1 MQDLRSE
8 DTIAAIATAA
18 GGGVGIIRLSGP
30 DAISLACRV
39 FRARAPDWHRDP
51 RRMAF
56 GHLLDPAHP
65 DSTPLDEGLAV
76 AFHSPHSY
84 TGEDTV
90 ELHLHGGALHLAR
103 CLELVLALGARLAEP
118 GEFTRRAFLNG
129 RLDLTR
135 AEAVADLV
143 SARTDA
149 ALRQARAHLAGALHD
164 RVAALRERLLDL
176 RARLEVNLDFPD
188 EDVPLM
194 DPADL
199 ARRARALGAD
209 LADLAATFR
218 GGRLLRDGARV
229 VLAGPPNAGKS
240 SLFNALLAQDRAIV
254 THLPGTTRDTLEESI
269 DIGGVPVVLVDTAG
283 LRPTDDLVEALGVA
297 RSEGA
302 IRGADLVLRLV
313 PPGDPAP
320 TLEAHELLVFSKAD
334 LRQAASGTHQEAPA
348 SASPPTGIRVSATT
362 GAGLDT
368 LRSAIA
374 RHLGA
379 TPGEGLV
386 VVRERQRHQLQL
398 AADATRQ
405 AAIGLDAGLPMELPA
420 VDLQEAMDALHAL
433 VGQTTLEDVLDRLF
447 STFCIGK

>member
-1 MQDLRSE
+1 MHDAE

-30 DAISLACRV
+30 DAISTADRV
-39 FRARAPDWHRDP
+39 FRARAHDWHQHP

-56 GHLLDPAHP
+56 GRLVDPHHP
-65 DSTPLDEGLAV
+65 DAPPLDEGLAV
-76 AFHSPHSY
+76 AFHAPHSY
-84 TGEDTV
+84 TGEHVV
-90 ELHLHGGALHLAR
+90 ELHLHGGALHLSR
-103 CLELVLALGARLAEP
+103 CLELILALGPRLADP

-149 ALRQARAHLAGALHD
+149 ALRQARAHLSGALYD

-199 ARRARALGAD
+199 AHRAHALGD
-209 LADLAATFR
+209 DLAALAGTFRR

-254 THLPGTTRDTLEESI
+254 THIPGTTRDTLEESI

-302 IRGADLVLRLV
+302 ILGADLVLRLV
-313 PPGDPAP
+313 APGEHPPDIH
-320 TLEAHELLVFSKAD
+320 AHELLVHSKAD
-334 LRQAASGTHQEAPA
+334 LHPKGPDTRPDHADSL
-348 SASPPTGIRVSATT
+348 RVSATT
-362 GAGLDT
+362 GAGLDA
-368 LRSAIA
+368 LKQAIA
-374 RHLGA
+374 KRLGA
-379 TPGEGLV
+379 AEGEGLV
-386 VVRERQRHQLQL
+386 VVRERQRQHLQT
-398 AADATRQ
+398 AAEATWR
-405 AAIGLDAGLPMELPA
+405 AAEGLTAGLPIELPA
-420 VDLQEAMDALHAL
+420 VDLQDAMDALHAL
-433 VGQTTLEDVLDRLF
+433 VGQTTIEDVLDRLF

>member
-1 MQDLRSE
+1 MHDAE

-30 DAISLACRV
+30 DAISTAERV
-39 FRARAPDWHRDP
+39 FRARAHDWHRHP

-56 GHLLDPAHP
+56 GRLVDPHHADGP
-65 DSTPLDEGLAV
+65 PLDEGLAV
-76 AFHSPHSY
+76 AFHAPQSY
-84 TGEDTV
+84 TGEHVV
-90 ELHLHGGALHLAR
+90 ELHLHGGALHLSR
-103 CLELVLALGARLAEP
+103 CLELILALGPRLADP

-149 ALRQARAHLAGALHD
+149 ALRQARAHLSGALYD

-199 ARRARALGAD
+199 ARRARALGD
-209 LADLAATFR
+209 DLAALAGTFR

-254 THLPGTTRDTLEESI
+254 THIPGTTRDTLEEAI

-302 IRGADLVLRLV
+302 ILGADLVLRLV
-313 PPGDPAP
+313 APGEDPPDIQ
-320 TLEAHELLVFSKAD
+320 AHELLVRSKAD
-334 LRQAASGTHQEAPA
+334 LLPA
-348 SASPPTGIRVSATT
+348 SADVPLTGTADQRVSATT
-362 GAGLDT
+362 GVGLDA
-368 LRSAIA
+368 LKQAIA
-374 RHLGA
+374 KRLGA
-379 TPGEGLV
+379 AEGEGLV
-386 VVRERQRHQLQL
+386 VVRERQRQHLQT
-398 AADATRQ
+398 AADATWR
-405 AAIGLDAGLPMELPA
+405 AAEGLTAGLPTELPA

>member
-1 MQDLRSE
+1 MRSE

-30 DAISLACRV
+30 DAISVARRV
-39 FRARAPDWHRDP
+39 FRARAEDWHRDP

-56 GHLLDPAHP
+56 GHLVDPAEP
-65 DSTPLDEGLAV
+65 AATPLDEGLAV
-76 AFHSPHSY
+76 AFHAPHSY
-84 TGEDTV
+84 TGEDVV

-103 CLELVLALGARLAEP
+103 CLELVLALGPRLADP

-143 SARTDA
+143 NARTDA

-164 RVAALRERLLDL
+164 RIAALRERLLDL

-199 ARRARALGAD
+199 AQRARALSAD
-209 LADLAATFR
+209 LAGLAATFR

-240 SLFNALLAQDRAIV
+240 SLFNALLAADRAIV

-283 LRPTDDLVEALGVA
+283 LRDTSDLVEALGVA

-313 PPGDPAP
+313 PPGDPVP
-320 TLEAHELLVFSKAD
+320 SLEAHELLVFSKAD
-334 LRQAASGTHQEAPA
+334 LGAAASDAPPDAPA
-348 SASPPTGIRVSATT
+348 SASIAAIRVSATT

-368 LRSAIA
+368 LRGAIA
-374 RHLGA
+374 SHLGA
-379 TPGEGLV
+379 TLHEGLV
-386 VVRERQRHQLQL
+386 IVRERQRHHLQL

-405 AAIGLDAGLPMELPA
+405 AALGLDAGLPMELPA

-433 VGQTTLEDVLDRLF
+433 IGQTTLEDVLDRLF